1 MERCG
6 GSKKTGVFLGAIFLI
21 LFFIPGLSVAQTLKE
36 VARLNKQVIQMYKQ
50 GRYREAIRVVCQ
62 NTLSLALRDTDKKIV
77 FKHVHQ
83 GNYTDLQN

>member
-1 MERCG
+1 MAKALESEISNSG
-6 GSKKTGVFLGAIFLI
+6 LI
-21 LFFIPGLSVAQTLKE
+21 QCPLECPIYSLDIPFPVKE